1 MSGIHATVR
10 PGTPILTMEHGNSG
24 MGMGTFGMSV
34 WMKTG
39 TWWFDIPAL
48 PLRPML
54 SYVCPRP
61 VVKLF
66 STAGSV
72 STTDSAS
79 SINPPTADAQKNIS
93 KKIIHCTHTQSE
105 QAGTRVGVTRNPTR
119 GAAHRLPIGGPS
131 HDDSL

>member
-10 PGTPILTMEHGNSG
+10 HGTPILTMEHGKSG

-79 SINPPTADAQKNIS
+79 SINPPTADAQKPPQKKTSIAHTHRVS
-93 KKIIHCTHTQSE
+93 K
-105 QAGTRVGVTRNPTR
+105 RVRESVSP
-119 GAAHRLPIGGPS
+119 AARHRLPIGGPS